1 MNNQRIVTLAGAVLL
16 SAFCLA
22 PRAGAQDTNSAVTHH
37 DEMMNN
43 SSPTGQMHNSM
54 ATSNDATGMSHETGQ
69 MKSETERDEKNGQ
82 TMMNGHMSES
92 EHTGV
97 TDNPSTGA
105 MSH

>member
-1 MNNQRIVTLAGAVLL
+1 MNNQRIVTLAGTVLL

-22 PRAGAQDTNSAVTHH
+22 PRARAQDTNSAMMH
-37 DEMMNN
+37 DDKMMN
-43 SSPTGQMHNSM
+43 SSTTGQMHNSM
-54 ATSNDATGMSHETGQ
+54 ATSNGMSHETGQ